1 MRWLIP
7 IERYRIQCDVFQG
20 MWLILCEL
28 CKRLE
33 AFYKKSKVKRVVF
46 RASLWQ
52 TQPKHK
58 FKSFSRSIFHCS
70 IFGYRTK
77 HYLLFNNYIRSS
89 CLDTSWS
96 TALGVWYVTS
106 QCWLTYIPLL
116 GFWLSDKT
124 FVLFDLLVLS
134 VWRSDETLRLVFDNS
149 RCLDI
154 RWNTPS
160 RVWYISYRC
169 LDTRWNTPPC
179 VWYICYRCLD
189 IRWHA
194 PFSCLIYNTYR
205 CLGIRWSSASRVW
218 YNITSRCF

>member
-134 VWRSDETLRLVFDNS
+134 VWISDETLLLVFDI
-149 RCLDI
+149 LVIGVWTPDETLLLVFDI
-154 RWNTPS
+154 FVIGVWIS
-160 RVWYISYRC
+160 DDMLLFRVWYI
-169 LDTRWNTPPC
+169 
-179 VWYICYRCLD
+179 I
-189 IRWHA
+189 
-194 PFSCLIYNTYR
+194 LI
-205 CLGIRWSSASRVW
+205 GV
-218 YNITSRCF
+218 